1 MMLFRSHVLR
11 VTPASNLVS
20 SRASARWLFFYPF
33 CQVICLLSQAIYLQ
47 PRHNDHPVTEY
58 YTATFTHK
66 KIICILIAD

>member
-1 MMLFRSHVLR
+1 M
-11 VTPASNLVS
+11 
-20 SRASARWLFFYPF
+20 
-33 CQVICLLSQAIYLQ
+33 LSQAIYLQ